1 MKLLGSSKSKI
12 TKDGNGYNVPPLE
25 LTEVV
30 IVLVI
35 LSTMV
40 INIIQQSCRNLFL
53 MNQLVNY

>member
-12 TKDGNGYNVPPLE
+12 IKDGNGYNVPPLE

-40 INIIQQSCRNLFL
+40 INIIQQSCINLFL